1 MSTFCGNT
9 KDDIY
14 HEMSQWA
21 VEGQGAF
28 CDDDTI
34 APDGCFYEEAASE
47 IKSALIKG
55 NFPPTITDTTPI
67 AYDYIAAIH
76 RKMTALLYIQSRRL
90 NITVDGMDSTRGQWA
105 ALRNKLSSIS
115 RGEPFGELKNPRG
128 SIAVSQFYSED
139 CSPYSN
145 FMPINRAL

>member
-1 MSTFCGNT
+1 MSDFCGNT

-21 VEGQGAF
+21 VEGQGDF
-28 CDDDTI
+28 CDDETI
-34 APDGCFYEEAASE
+34 APGGCFYEEAATE

-55 NFPPTITDTTPI
+55 NFPPIIDSSTPI

-90 NITVDGMDSTRGQWA
+90 NLTVDGQDSTRGQWGA
-105 ALRNKLSSIS
+105 IRSKLMSIS
-115 RGEPFGELKNPRG
+115 KGEPFGELKNPRG
-128 SIAVSQFYSED
+128 SIAVSAFYSED
-139 CSPYSN
+139 CSPYAS
-145 FMPINRAL
+145 FVPINRML